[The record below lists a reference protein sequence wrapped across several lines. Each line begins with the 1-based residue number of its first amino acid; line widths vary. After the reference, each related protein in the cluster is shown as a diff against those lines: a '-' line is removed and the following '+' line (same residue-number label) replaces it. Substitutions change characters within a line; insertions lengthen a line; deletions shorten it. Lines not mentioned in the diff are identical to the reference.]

1 MVSFRGVKAGRGR
14 PVNNQRSVCT
24 ESTRIV
30 HYGGYESSVILLA
43 KRRQMGS
50 HDARAQ
56 TPQTQMR
63 IRDLT
68 YTKSAYI
75 YIYTYRVWRKLTT
88 GSPPLGVRHWESA
101 TGSPPLGVRLRFR
114 SRFPHAPDPQTSYCS
129 PGLLQPRRCSWLQP
143 GLRSLIPPERNKP
156 VTPFHPQ

>member
-1 MVSFRGVKAGRGR
+1 VVSVRGVKAGRGR

-30 HYGGYESSVILLA
+30 HYSGSESSVILLV

-50 HDARAQ
+50 HDAPAR

-75 YIYTYRVWRKLTT
+75 YIYTECGASL
-88 GSPPLGVRHWESA
+88 PLGVRHWESDF
-101 TGSPPLGVRLRFR
+101 GSALAFHMPPIRRLRT
-114 SRFPHAPDPQTSYCS
+114 AAQAYCS
-129 PGLLQPRRCSWLQP
+129 PDAVHGFS
-143 GLRSLIPPERNKP
+143 P
-156 VTPFHPQ
+156 VCGR